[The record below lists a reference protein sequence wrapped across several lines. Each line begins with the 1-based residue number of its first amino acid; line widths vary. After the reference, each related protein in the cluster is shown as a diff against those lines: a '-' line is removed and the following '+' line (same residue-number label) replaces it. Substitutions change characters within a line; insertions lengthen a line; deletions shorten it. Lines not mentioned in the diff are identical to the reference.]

1 MTADWENWGDWP
13 ELSAN
18 TTSQRFERKY
28 PLCVAVL
35 DGATNEVR
43 SILPVH
49 HYAGP
54 HDWSSIRT
62 TYLDTLDSQCFQEYL
77 QDLPVRRKVRI
88 RQYGANG
95 KIEDL
100 CWFELK
106 LKHESLSLKRRFCCK
121 REDVQPFL
129 QGKDIG
135 ERIGP
140 EQDPKVQHAYRLVR
154 STVLDLHLLPVVRI
168 DYDRIAFQ
176 HATDPTLR
184 MTLDRNLRFCSAS
197 REYQGRLE
205 GLVLEIKHAGD
216 RPAWVKELQDKLGL
230 KRMYRYSKFGR
241 CMKRLEKLKA
251 AEGRS

>member
-13 ELSAN
+13 ELAAN

-35 DGATNEVR
+35 DDAVR
-43 SILPVH
+43 SLRGILPVH

-54 HDWSSIRT
+54 HDWSNIRT
-62 TYLDTLDSQCFQEYL
+62 TYLDSLDFQCFQEYL

-129 QGKDIG
+129 QGQDIS

-140 EQDPKVQHAYRLVR
+140 EQDPKVLHAYKMVR
-154 STVLDLHLLPVVRI
+154 SAIQDLHLLPVVRV
-168 DYDRIAFQ
+168 DYERIAFQ
-176 HATDPTLR
+176 DATDPTLR
-184 MTLDRNLRFCSAS
+184 MTLDRSLRFCSAS

-216 RPAWVKELQDKLGL
+216 RPAWLNTLRDELGL
-230 KRMYRYSKFGR
+230 KRMFRYSKFGR
-241 CMKRLEKLKA
+241 CMKRLNKLKE
-251 AEGRS
+251 AEGRA